1 MSDEPVVDEQGRRL
15 DRIALTGIG
24 ATGHHGVHQF
34 ERDEGQPFLAD
45 VVLHLDTRR
54 AAAGDDL
61 TRTID
66 YGVVARR
73 VHAVL
78 AGEPVALIET
88 VAERIA
94 ATVLA
99 DPGVHTVDVT
109 VHKPQAPVEVPF
121 EDVSVSIRRDRT
133 RLPAAE
139 PYREAEATIGLAPEE
154 PAVAA
159 PDDGDIVEGEIVL
172 DQLDERPGAPVD
184 VVLAIGGNL
193 GPVAETL
200 RTAVHELTQ
209 VSGLEVTA
217 VSPLARTAAVG
228 GPDQPDYLN
237 AVVLAR
243 TTLAPREVLRVCQG
257 IENAH
262 GRERSVRWGPRTL
275 DIDVIVYGSVL
286 AVTDDLELPHPR
298 AHQRAFVLQ
307 PWAQADPEAVL
318 PGLGGGPVAVLA
330 ETAPDRDGVR
340 WLALDWLTDPIPTTG
355 ATPAGG
361 RGNRHAAGHTVRLT
375 PGAPVRSTTS
385 VRPASASASA
395 APGMP
400 VVPGMSVVPPAPG
413 MSVLPPLPA
422 MPEVPPSSVTSATPT
437 SPASSAAPTR
447 PAMPVSPG
455 GQVPLWSPVIAAVP
469 ATPAAPATGAAPL
482 SLGAQP
488 EPWLPAVPTTP
499 VTPATTGGW
508 AEPWAPAD
516 PAGTAGRV
524 EPWSPADAAPAVPT
538 SDWPPVDPPAPLRP
552 ASPVEPWSPRNPQ
565 APADVQTPA
574 DPAAPA
580 SPEGSTGPA
589 APTSSAAPTS
599 PARPAGPT
607 GTAATPVVSPWEP

>member
-34 ERDEGQPFLAD
+34 ERDAGQPFLAD

-121 EDVSVSIRRDRT
+121 GDVSVSIRRDRT
-133 RLPAAE
+133 KLPAAE
-139 PYREAEATIGLAPEE
+139 PYREAEATIGLVPDE
-154 PAVAA
+154 PTAAA
-159 PDDGDIVEGEIVL
+159 PDVEDVVEGEIVL

-200 RTAVHELTQ
+200 RTAVHELTR
-209 VSGLEVTA
+209 VSGLEVVA

-228 GPDQPDYLN
+228 GPDQPDFLN
-237 AVVLAR
+237 AIVLAR
-243 TTLAPREVLRVCQG
+243 TTLAPREVLRACQG

-275 DIDVIVYGSVL
+275 DIDVIVYDSVL

-318 PGLGGGPVAVLA
+318 PGLGGGPVSVLA

-361 RGNRHAAGHTVRLT
+361 RG
-375 PGAPVRSTTS
+375 
-385 VRPASASASA
+385 
-395 APGMP
+395 
-400 VVPGMSVVPPAPG
+400 
-413 MSVLPPLPA
+413 
-422 MPEVPPSSVTSATPT
+422 
-437 SPASSAAPTR
+437 
-447 PAMPVSPG
+447 
-455 GQVPLWSPVIAAVP
+455 
-469 ATPAAPATGAAPL
+469 
-482 SLGAQP
+482 
-488 EPWLPAVPTTP
+488 
-499 VTPATTGGW
+499 
-508 AEPWAPAD
+508 
-516 PAGTAGRV
+516 AGR
-524 EPWSPADAAPAVPT
+524 
-538 SDWPPVDPPAPLRP
+538 RG
-552 ASPVEPWSPRNPQ
+552 RR
-565 APADVQTPA
+565 
-574 DPAAPA
+574 
-580 SPEGSTGPA
+580 GG
-589 APTSSAAPTS
+589 
-599 PARPAGPT
+599 
-607 GTAATPVVSPWEP
+607 

>member
-1 MSDEPVVDEQGRRL
+1 VSDEPVVDDQGRRL
-15 DRIALTGIG
+15 DRIAVTGIG

-34 ERDEGQPFLAD
+34 ERDEGQPFVAD

-61 TRTID
+61 TRTVD

-99 DPGVHTVDVT
+99 NPAVHTVDVT
-109 VHKPQAPVEVPF
+109 VHKPEAPIEVPF
-121 EDVSVSIRRDRT
+121 DDVRVSIRRDRAK
-133 RLPAAE
+133 LPAAE
-139 PYREAEATIGLAPEE
+139 PYREAEATIG
-154 PAVAA
+154 VA
-159 PDDGDIVEGEIVL
+159 PDEAVDAAADAGEVVEGEIVL

-200 RTAVHELTQ
+200 RAAVHELTR
-209 VSGLEVTA
+209 VPGLEVTA

-228 GPDQPDYLN
+228 GPDQPDFLN

-243 TTLAPREVLRVCQG
+243 TTLAPRELLRACQG

-262 GRERSVRWGPRTL
+262 GRERDVRWGPRTL

-298 AHQRAFVLQ
+298 AYQRAFVLQ

-330 ETAPDRDGVR
+330 DTAPDRDGVR

-361 RGNRHAAGHTVRLT
+361 RTGSHAAGHT
-375 PGAPVRSTTS
+375 APLEAGPIR
-385 VRPASASASA
+385 R
-395 APGMP
+395 
-400 VVPGMSVVPPAPG
+400 
-413 MSVLPPLPA
+413 
-422 MPEVPPSSVTSATPT
+422 
-437 SPASSAAPTR
+437 
-447 PAMPVSPG
+447 AMPVHPTA
-455 GQVPLWSPVIAAVP
+455 QVVPV
-469 ATPAAPATGAAPL
+469 
-482 SLGAQP
+482 
-488 EPWLPAVPTTP
+488 
-499 VTPATTGGW
+499 
-508 AEPWAPAD
+508 
-516 PAGTAGRV
+516 
-524 EPWSPADAAPAVPT
+524 
-538 SDWPPVDPPAPLRP
+538 
-552 ASPVEPWSPRNPQ
+552 
-565 APADVQTPA
+565 
-574 DPAAPA
+574 
-580 SPEGSTGPA
+580 
-589 APTSSAAPTS
+589 
-599 PARPAGPT
+599 RPAGPT
-607 GTAATPVVSPWEP
+607 GTAATPVVGPWEP

>member
-1 MSDEPVVDEQGRRL
+1 VSDEPVVDEQGRRL

-61 TRTID
+61 ARTID

-99 DPGVHTVDVT
+99 DAGVHTVDVT

-133 RLPAAE
+133 TLPAAE
-139 PYREAEATIGLAPEE
+139 PYREAEAAIGLAPDE
-154 PAVAA
+154 AGVAA
-159 PDDGDIVEGEIVL
+159 PDDEGVVDGEIVL

-200 RTAVHELTQ
+200 RTAVHDLTQ

-228 GPDQPDYLN
+228 GPDQPDFLN

-243 TTLAPREVLRVCQG
+243 TTLAPREVLRACQG

-262 GRERSVRWGPRTL
+262 GRERSVHWGPRTL
-275 DIDVIVYGSVL
+275 DVDVIVYDSVL

-355 ATPAGG
+355 VTPAAG
-361 RGNRHAAGHTVRLT
+361 RGGSHAAGRTVRLT
-375 PGAPVRSTTS
+375 PAVPVRSATS

-395 APGMP
+395 APGVP
-400 VVPGMSVVPPAPG
+400 AGPGMSAVPPSPG

-422 MPEVPPSSVTSATPT
+422 
-437 SPASSAAPTR
+437 
-447 PAMPVSPG
+447 
-455 GQVPLWSPVIAAVP
+455 L
-469 ATPAAPATGAAPL
+469 
-482 SLGAQP
+482 
-488 EPWLPAVPTTP
+488 PTTP
-499 VTPATTGGW
+499 VTGASSGW
-508 AEPWAPAD
+508 AEPWSPTD

-524 EPWSPADAAPAVPT
+524 EPWSPAADAPAAPT
-538 SDWPPVDPPAPLRP
+538 SELAPWPPMDSPTPLRP
-552 ASPVEPWSPRNPQ
+552 ASPVEPWSPPAPQ
-565 APADVQTPA
+565 DPADSERPA
-574 DPAAPA
+574 DQAAPA
-580 SPEGSTGPA
+580 GPEGSTDPEV
-589 APTSSAAPTS
+589 PTSWAGPTS
-599 PARPAGPT
+599 PARPVGPT
-607 GTAATPVVSPWEP
+607 GTAATPIVSPWEP